1 MRYYE
6 PAYARPAAIRPRAR
20 PRKLDM
26 LMHLLVLLGMILSA
40 SMLIDYAMLWGG
52 GW

>member
-20 PRKLDM
+20 SRKLDM
-26 LMHLLVLLGMILSA
+26 LLHLLALLGMILSA
-40 SMLIDYAMLWGG
+40 SVLTNCAMLWDG